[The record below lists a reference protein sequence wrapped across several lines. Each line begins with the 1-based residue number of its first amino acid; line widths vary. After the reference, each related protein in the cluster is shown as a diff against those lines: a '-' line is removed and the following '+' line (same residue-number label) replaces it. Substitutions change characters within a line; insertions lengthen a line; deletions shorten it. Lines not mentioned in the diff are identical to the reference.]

1 MNEQQQAKIL
11 LNNEVKVT
19 DHRSQFVGETG
30 IVKQVM
36 HDGRTLDIKLSNG
49 KFVFLDVTL
58 VSDSRAHT
66 VRQDRAKPWPNRKP
80 LGTGRYLIMQITK
93 TSVHSGITRTLDLD
107 VTFEEIAAWQAG
119 ELIQVAMPRLD
130 ADGREFIKTGITAE
144 EWEEIFPPEEDE

>member
-1 MNEQQQAKIL
+1 MIMNEQQQAKIL

-58 VSDSRAHT
+58 VSEIQEPTSWQRPVCDNLGPIANS
-66 VRQDRAKPWPNRKP
+66 VVQD
-80 LGTGRYLIMQITK
+80 G
-93 TSVHSGITRTLDLD
+93 V
-107 VTFEEIAAWQAG
+107 
-119 ELIQVAMPRLD
+119 
-130 ADGREFIKTGITAE
+130 
-144 EWEEIFPPEEDE
+144 